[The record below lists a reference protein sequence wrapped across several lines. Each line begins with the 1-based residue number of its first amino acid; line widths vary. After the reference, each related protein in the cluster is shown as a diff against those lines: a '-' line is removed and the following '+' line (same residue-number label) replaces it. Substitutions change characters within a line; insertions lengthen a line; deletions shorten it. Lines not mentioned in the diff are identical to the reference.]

1 MTAPRAPRVLLD
13 TCILVATTDA
23 ARRESKA
30 CTAFVEARPDLCVS
44 SQVLREYAVVAT
56 RPTTVNGLGLSLQQ
70 AMDNIDAIC
79 GLVPL
84 LPEDRPLHAV
94 LMELLR
100 AHPVTGK
107 RIHDANLVATAVAHA
122 LPKIATL
129 NTRDFEAF
137 DDAVSLVDPTRG

>member
-1 MTAPRAPRVLLD
+1 VTAPSAPRVLLD
-13 TCILVATTDA
+13 TCILVAATDA
-23 ARRESKA
+23 RRPESMA
-30 CTAFVEARPDLCVS
+30 CTSFIEGRADLCVS

-56 RPTTVNGLGLSLQQ
+56 RPTTVNGLGLSLKQ
-70 AMDNIDAIC
+70 ALDNIGAIC

-94 LMELLR
+94 LVELLR

-107 RIHDANLVATAVAHA
+107 RIHDANLVATAVAHGLA
-122 LPKIATL
+122 EIATL

-137 DDAVSLVDPTRG
+137 GDAVSLVDPTRG